1 MSTVVVVFLERIE
14 GWITLFVV
22 VGLAV
27 AVWAVLS
34 VLTGLLDIQR
44 VKSMLV

>member
-1 MSTVVVVFLERIE
+1 MSTVVVVFLDRIN
-14 GWITLFVV
+14 GLITLFVV
-22 VGLAV
+22 VGVAV

-34 VLTGLLDIQR
+34 VLTGLLDPQR